1 MDFSDTPSLYSFPS
15 VNVSEED
22 FKLFHSIDR
31 KLFARLVVGLGRDPS
46 ESLQLM
52 AFWLWL
58 ENAGNDMF
66 LVKKVLSL
74 PAQLMSEVAEETILC
89 LKCVKN
95 ENFPF
100 MEVDLAL
107 LPNLV
112 RKNGLTSPVY
122 LHQNRVA
129 VMRGLKK
136 MVTKVC
142 FRAFDDILVHLA
154 NQNAVSRPGNVG
166 STYEQAGTEGPHPSF
181 YHSYAPATATQFY
194 PNSAYPSSL
203 GQMSY
208 PPAAVVSADF
218 PPLVPRPK
226 AGPPTLAAAP
236 EQLPLPPQMS
246 TEMLEMFNRSMRIPA
261 AEDVHPDDRTIF
273 LTFSKGYPITEQ
285 EVKDFFSRKFG
296 DSIEA
301 IHMQEVGTGEQVLY
315 ARLVARSLA
324 ALEAIVIGG
333 KAKYNINGKHVWAR
347 KYVKKQNSKALSSS
361 PPSSSSSLSSSPAA
375 TSSKP

>member
-15 VNVSEED
+15 VYVSDED

-74 PAQLMSEVAEETILC
+74 PAQLVSEVAEETVLC

-122 LHQNRVA
+122 LHHNRVA

-142 FRAFDDILVHLA
+142 FRAFEDILLHFA
-154 NQNAVSRPGNVG
+154 PQTPAVSAPGKVG
-166 STYEQAGTEGPHPSF
+166 STGEPSWNNAVPEGPHPPF
-181 YHSYAPATATQFY
+181 YHAPATQFY
-194 PNSAYPSSL
+194 PNSPYPSSL

-208 PPAAVVSADF
+208 PPAVVSADYA
-218 PPLVPRPK
+218 PLVPRPK
-226 AGPPTLAAAP
+226 AGSPPHAAAA
-236 EQLPLPPQMS
+236 EQRPLPPQMN
-246 TEMLEMFNRSMRIPA
+246 TEMLEMFNRSMRIAA

-273 LTFSKGYPITEQ
+273 LTFSKGYPISEQ
-285 EVKDFFSRKFG
+285 EVKDFFFRKFG
-296 DSIEA
+296 DSIET
-301 IHMQEVGTGEQVLY
+301 IYMQEVASGEQVLY

-324 ALEAIVIGG
+324 ALEAIVVGG

-347 KYVKKQNSKALSSS
+347 KYVKKQNPKALASS
-361 PPSSSSSLSSSPAA
+361 PSSPSSPAA
-375 TSSKP
+375 APSSSKP